1 MAMARHSD
9 PTHSINICMNTYTKI
24 ASTGIACA
32 SLAFMVTTGSPD
44 LSAHTSSFAGE
55 SEGSSTSSTSS
66 ETSQTLLADAYGA
79 PDSVSDNVRPNI
91 QHLPDVDDA
100 TLWLAR
106 AVYSETKKPHEQ
118 ELVAWVVRN
127 RVETQ
132 YRGQSTYE
140 DVVLDPS
147 QFSAFNYGSGK
158 RSFYINLQ
166 PDTQLDSWQRA
177 LHVAYYVRHA
187 DSAYRPFHI
196 STRHFFSQ
204 VSMPYHQFPHWAN
217 QRQKVSPQWNIS
229 LDEWRFRF
237 YANLS

>member
-1 MAMARHSD
+1 M
-9 PTHSINICMNTYTKI
+9 NIYTKI
-24 ASTGIACA
+24 ASTGLACA
-32 SLAFMVTTGSPD
+32 SLAFMVTTGTPD
-44 LSAHTSSFAGE
+44 LSAHASSLTGDAEAG
-55 SEGSSTSSTSS
+55 GTSS
-66 ETSQTLLADAYGA
+66 EAEEASHELLEAAYGT
-79 PDSVSDNVRPNI
+79 PSEEVRPAI
-91 QHLPDVDDA
+91 QNLPEVDNA

-132 YRGQSTYE
+132 YRGQSTYR

-158 RSFYINLQ
+158 RSFYMNLQ
-166 PDTQLDSWQRA
+166 PEMPLDSWQRA

-204 VSMPYHQFPHWAN
+204 VSMPYHQFPHWAS
-217 QRQKVSPQWNIS
+217 QSHKVDPQWEIT

>member
-1 MAMARHSD
+1 M
-9 PTHSINICMNTYTKI
+9 NIYTKI

-32 SLAFMVTTGSPD
+32 SLAFVVTTGALD
-44 LSAHTSSFAGE
+44 LSAHTSSFTG
-55 SEGSSTSSTSS
+55 GSGAASSSGDDTASH
-66 ETSQTLLADAYGA
+66 ELLADAYGA
-79 PDSVSDNVRPNI
+79 PDQHSTSGDVRPAI

-106 AVYSETKKPHEQ
+106 AIYSETKKPHEQ

-127 RVETQ
+127 RVETG

-147 QFSAFNYGSGK
+147 QFSAFNYGSNK
-158 RSFYINLQ
+158 RSFYMNLQ
-166 PDTQLDSWQRA
+166 PDTRLDSWQRA

>member
-1 MAMARHSD
+1 
-9 PTHSINICMNTYTKI
+9 MNTYTQV

-32 SLAFMVTTGSPD
+32 SLAFMVTTGASDLPVPSVLAAPD
-44 LSAHTSSFAGE
+44 A
-55 SEGSSTSSTSS
+55 
-66 ETSQTLLADAYGA
+66 ETNTPASNSGDASRELLEAAYGA
-79 PDSVSDNVRPNI
+79 PSEVRPSI

-127 RVETQ
+127 RVETG
-132 YRGQSTYE
+132 YRGQSTYR

-158 RSFYINLQ
+158 RSFYMSLQ
-166 PDTQLDSWQRA
+166 LDTPLDSWQRA

-187 DSAYRPFHI
+187 DGAYRPFHI

-204 VSMPYHQFPHWAN
+204 IAMPYHRFPHWAN
-217 QRQKVSPQWNIS
+217 QNHKVEPQWNIA

-237 YANLS
+237 YADLS

>member
-1 MAMARHSD
+1 MK
-9 PTHSINICMNTYTKI
+9 TYTKI

-32 SLAFMVTTGSPD
+32 SLAFIVTTGAPD
-44 LSAHTSSFAGE
+44 LSAHTSSF
-55 SEGSSTSSTSS
+55 TNSS
-66 ETSQTLLADAYGA
+66 ETSTSPAGTDNASRELLAAAYGA
-79 PDSVSDNVRPNI
+79 PGGSADEVRPAI

-106 AVYSETKKPHEQ
+106 AIFSETKKPHEQ

-127 RVETQ
+127 RVETE
-132 YRGQSTYE
+132 YRGQSTYR
-140 DVVLDPS
+140 DVVLDRS

-158 RSFYINLQ
+158 RSFYINLER
-166 PDTQLDSWQRA
+166 DTPLDSWQQA

-204 VSMPYHQFPHWAN
+204 VSMPYHQFPNWAN
-217 QRQKVSPQWNIS
+217 QRQKVNPQWDIT

>member
-1 MAMARHSD
+1 
-9 PTHSINICMNTYTKI
+9 MNTYTKI
-24 ASTGIACA
+24 ASTGLACA
-32 SLAFMVTTGSPD
+32 SLAFMVTTGTPD
-44 LSAHTSSFAGE
+44 LSAHASSLTEDTEAGGVPPE
-55 SEGSSTSSTSS
+55 AEGASH
-66 ETSQTLLADAYGA
+66 ELLEAAYGT
-79 PDSVSDNVRPNI
+79 PSEEVRPAI
-91 QHLPDVDDA
+91 QNLPEVDNA

-132 YRGQSTYE
+132 YRGQSTYRG
-140 DVVLDPS
+140 VVLDPS

-158 RSFYINLQ
+158 RSFYMNLQ
-166 PDTQLDSWQRA
+166 PETPLDSWQQA

-204 VSMPYHQFPHWAN
+204 VSMPYHQFPRWAS
-217 QRQKVSPQWNIS
+217 QSHKVDPQWEIT